1 MEERKISSW
10 SVTRFVLVYVQKSYF
25 YPSEVWRFCPKLHFE
40 KLIFESILWLQ
51 PDGDHIFPQSRIYFP
66 YHKYKLKK
74 EMKANYSETF
84 IDIIV
89 SVNRRKVTID
99 FRFFLLHTANI
110 SCFSIP

>member
-1 MEERKISSW
+1 MVTTFFLKVVYIFHTIS
-10 SVTRFVLVYVQKSYF
+10 TN
-25 YPSEVWRFCPKLHFE
+25 
-40 KLIFESILWLQ
+40 
-51 PDGDHIFPQSRIYFP
+51 
-66 YHKYKLKK
+66 LKK

-99 FRFFLLHTANI
+99 FRFFLQHTANI